1 MTGLLRGQGGFI
13 AMLVVATPKEAL
25 INCEKRINQCH
36 PINPLSFDKLPYNHN
51 LRQLEKVAGTAV
63 KCSA

>member
-1 MTGLLRGQGGFI
+1 MAKQ
-13 AMLVVATPKEAL
+13 MLFELGKPLKTKEAL
-25 INCEKRINQCH
+25 INCEKRINRMP